1 MKSRASRDAR
11 RGMPIEGIGAGP
23 RKAHEWPRARGLDR
37 PRRPALPPGL
47 RSAAGQLLT
56 PSLCASPRLD
66 NAHIA
71 QDRLILLDAALC
83 LFMINSLYCYI
94 RFYKERYK

>member
-1 MKSRASRDAR
+1 MAASKVA
-11 RGMPIEGIGAGP
+11 
-23 RKAHEWPRARGLDR
+23 
-37 PRRPALPPGL
+37 RPAFPPGL